1 MRIALFGGT
10 FDPVHRGHLAVAR
23 AATRRYR
30 LDRVLF
36 APADLPPHKRERP
49 LTHFYHRLAMLALAI
64 SGEGRFVVS
73 AVDAAGKRTRA
84 SYSVETVRRLKRSL
98 TKGDRL
104 FFLIGMDAFRDIAT
118 WHRPE
123 ALLKECD
130 FIVASRPGFALRD
143 ALDALPVRLRRKAAT
158 DRKRAAIAL
167 GKTTVYLMG
176 GVRVPVSASE
186 VRAAARRGK
195 SLAGLVPA
203 PVAEYIQKTGL
214 YRSKRKQD

>member
-23 AATRRYR
+23 AAIRRYR

-36 APADLPPHKRERP
+36 APADLPPHKLKRP
-49 LTHFYHRLAMLALAI
+49 LTPFFHRLAMLALAV

-84 SYSVETVRRLKRSL
+84 SYSIETVRRLKRRL
-98 TKGDRL
+98 GKRDRL
-104 FFLIGMDAFRDIAT
+104 FFLIGMDAFKDIAT
-118 WHRPE
+118 WYRPE

-130 FIVASRPGFALRD
+130 FIVASRPGFSLKD
-143 ALDALPVRLRRKAAT
+143 AFDALPLRLKPKAIV
-158 DRKRAAIAL
+158 DRKRHAIAL

-176 GVRVPVSASE
+176 GVRVPVSATE

-195 SLAGLVPA
+195 SLATLVPA
-203 PVAEYIQKTGL
+203 RVAAYIRRAGL
-214 YRSKRKQD
+214 YKR

>member
-23 AATRRYR
+23 RAVRRYR

-36 APADLPPHKRERP
+36 APADLPPHKLKRP
-49 LTHFYHRLAMLALAI
+49 LTPFFHRLAMLALAV

-84 SYSVETVRRLKRSL
+84 SYSIETVRRLKRHL
-98 TKGDRL
+98 KKGDRL
-104 FFLIGMDAFRDIAT
+104 SFLIGMDAFKDIAI

-123 ALLKECD
+123 ALLQECD
-130 FIVASRPGFALRD
+130 FVVASRPGFSLKD
-143 ALDALPVRLRRKAAT
+143 AFDALPARLRRKAVP
-158 DRKRAAIAL
+158 DRKRQAIAL

-176 GVRVPVSASE
+176 GVRVPVSATQ
-186 VRAAARRGK
+186 VREAVRRGR
-195 SLAGLVPA
+195 SLEGMVPA
-203 PVAEYIQKTGL
+203 AVAKYIKRASL
-214 YRSKRKQD
+214 YRR

>member
-23 AATRRYR
+23 RAVRRYR

-36 APADLPPHKRERP
+36 APADLPPHKLKRP
-49 LTHFYHRLAMLALAI
+49 LTPFFHRLAMLALAV

-84 SYSVETVRRLKRSL
+84 SYSIETVRRLKRHL
-98 TKGDRL
+98 KKGDRL
-104 FFLIGMDAFRDIAT
+104 SFLIGMDAFKDIAI

-123 ALLKECD
+123 ALLQECD
-130 FIVASRPGFALRD
+130 FVVASRPGFSLKD
-143 ALDALPVRLRRKAAT
+143 AFDALPARLRRKAVP
-158 DRKRAAIAL
+158 DRKRQAIAL

-176 GVRVPVSASE
+176 GVRVPVSATQ
-186 VRAAARRGK
+186 VRAAARRGR
-195 SLAGLVPA
+195 SLKGMVPA
-203 PVAEYIQKTGL
+203 AVAKYIKRASL
-214 YRSKRKQD
+214 YRR

>member
-23 AATRRYR
+23 RAVRRYR

-36 APADLPPHKRERP
+36 APADLPPHKLKRP
-49 LTHFYHRLAMLALAI
+49 LTPFFHRLAMLALAV

-84 SYSVETVRRLKRSL
+84 SYSIETVRRLKRHL
-98 TKGDRL
+98 KKGDRL
-104 FFLIGMDAFRDIAT
+104 SFLIGMDAFKDIAI

-123 ALLKECD
+123 ALLQECD
-130 FIVASRPGFALRD
+130 FVVASRPGFSLKD
-143 ALDALPVRLRRKAAT
+143 AFDALPARLRRKAVP
-158 DRKRAAIAL
+158 DRKRQAIAL

-176 GVRVPVSASE
+176 GVRVPVSATQ
-186 VRAAARRGK
+186 VRAAARRGQALK
-195 SLAGLVPA
+195 GMVPA
-203 PVAEYIQKTGL
+203 AVAKYIKRASL
-214 YRSKRKQD
+214 YRR